1 MSELIILENNTPITT
16 SRIIADGI
24 GNKHKNVIELIQR
37 HEERIKRFRGVL
49 PFGTEKP
56 KKGSKGGR
64 PQQYYILNE
73 EQTTFLISL
82 MDNSDRVLDFKESL
96 VKQFFQMRK
105 WILEQKT
112 IKENEAY
119 KLQRSKGKVTR
130 LQETDV
136 IKQFIEYAK
145 SQGSTNADRY
155 YAIISKMENQA
166 FFILKAKYPNVR
178 EILNM
183 EQLAKIEFADLVVK
197 NAIIKG
203 MDKGIG
209 YKDIYQLAKEGVIQ
223 ASNALGCKDILSDII
238 LA

>member
-1 MSELIILENNTPITT
+1 
-16 SRIIADGI
+16 
-24 GNKHKNVIELIQR
+24 
-37 HEERIKRFRGVL
+37 
-49 PFGTEKP
+49 
-56 KKGSKGGR
+56 
-64 PQQYYILNE
+64 
-73 EQTTFLISL
+73 